1 MTGSGERI
9 AASGEVSGSELL
21 VVIPDDAVFD
31 ADYGGGHLY
40 LRQCSAG
47 SLFPGTAGEI
57 SQDQYNSFDAL
68 SSDWGQV
75 SVTGGLSVHIGG
87 G

>member
-1 MTGSGERI
+1 MTGSGERT

-31 ADYGGGHLY
+31 AVTEEGTFVSSSMFYRITL
-40 LRQCSAG
+40 
-47 SLFPGTAGEI
+47 PGDGWEI

-75 SVTGGLSVHIGG
+75 SVTGGLSSAYEG
-87 G
+87 